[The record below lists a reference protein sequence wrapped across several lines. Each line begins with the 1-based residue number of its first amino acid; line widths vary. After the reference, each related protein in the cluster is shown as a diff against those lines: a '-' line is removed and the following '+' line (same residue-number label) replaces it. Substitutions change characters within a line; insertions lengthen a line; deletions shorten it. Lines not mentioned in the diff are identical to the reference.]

1 MQNPWKE
8 LSVKEW
14 WLWSISMLIVT
25 VSNLVGGSFD
35 VLTLAATWVGITSLI
50 FAAKG
55 NVWAQFLMVA
65 FSILY
70 GIISFRFRYWG
81 EMITYLGMTLP
92 MAVWSAVTWLRNPS
106 AGSKSEVAIR
116 KLEKKHFLFLLVLS
130 IVVTGAF
137 YFILRWLE
145 TPNIGGIPHHAA
157 LILLCAGLCGKRS
170 GADRPVGTGGGKRPG
185 LHPGHHQLYDL
196 FHERY
201 VRLYQLEKTGA
212 HTALCVISGHKI
224 EKGELHFCGSP
235 FVFPGAGTKNP
246 RCKTAPGIR
255 ISL

>member
-1 MQNPWKE
+1 MKRYLNYFTPGE
-8 LSVKEW
+8 YA
-14 WLWSISMLIVT
+14 LWGIS
-25 VSNLVGGSFD
+25 
-35 VLTLAATWVGITSLI
+35 AA
-50 FAAKG
+50 A
-55 NVWAQFLMVA
+55 
-65 FSILY
+65 
-70 GIISFRFRYWG
+70 
-81 EMITYLGMTLP
+81 
-92 MAVWSAVTWLRNPS
+92 
-106 AGSKSEVAIR
+106 
-116 KLEKKHFLFLLVLS
+116 
-130 IVVTGAF
+130 IVVSHLLFQGGGGVLLPAGGAAHGEPGPQHR
-137 YFILRWLE
+137 IRDHQLL
-145 TPNIGGIPHHAA
+145 GGVSDLPPQC
-157 LILLCAGLCGKRS
+157 LVRRRLCRQRP

-212 HTALCVISGHKI
+212 HTALCVIPGHKI